1 MLPPLIHLGAN
12 KTGSTSLQRLLFRRH
27 PRLVYF
33 GEEGPRD
40 QGPRARAFLHEDE
53 EYADVAGFLQLVRAK
68 ARVASCTRKRLVFSS
83 EDYCSSPVLGQA
95 TARLYRAFPRATIVL
110 VVREPVSAL
119 TSWYTNHGAFLKGV
133 PYRYWRKFVRSEEWC
148 RHLLQF
154 PRYGPL
160 EFFRYERFV
169 RILLR
174 HYPASSL
181 RVLVYE
187 ESLRQPEKYASR
199 WAEALG
205 IPAQD
210 ISRVLAAPRIR
221 VSNNRW
227 QLLFHQLASGL
238 PVSFRRAMQGD
249 DISGETG
256 WKWLACLPG
265 SPVRLPAVYRRQF
278 HEYYRASNRYLE
290 KTLGLDLKAYGY
302 GE

>member
-1 MLPPLIHLGAN
+1 MAPPLVHLGAN
-12 KTGSTSLQRLLFRRH
+12 KTGSTSLQRFLFRRH
-27 PRLVYF
+27 PRLIYF
-33 GEEGPRD
+33 GEEGPGG

-53 EYADVAGFLQLVRAK
+53 EYADCAGFLKLVRNRVQAA
-68 ARVASCTRKRLVFSS
+68 ARTRKRLVFSS

-95 TARLYRAFPRATIVL
+95 TARLSQAFPRATVVL
-110 VVREPVSAL
+110 VVREPISAL
-119 TSWYTNHGAFLKGV
+119 TSWYANHGAFLKGV
-133 PYRYWRKFVRSEEWC
+133 PYRYWRKFVRTGEWC

-205 IPAQD
+205 IPVQD
-210 ISRVLAAPRIR
+210 VLRVLTSPRAR
-221 VSNNRW
+221 VGNNRW
-227 QLLFHQLASGL
+227 QLLFHQLSSGL
-238 PVSFRRAMQGD
+238 PASFRRAMQGD
-249 DISGETG
+249 EISGETA
-256 WKWLACLPG
+256 WKWLGHLP
-265 SPVRLPAVYRRQF
+265 SPPVRLPVVYQRQF
-278 HEYYRASNRYLE
+278 QEYYRASNRYLE
-290 KTLGLDLKAYGY
+290 KTLGLGLEAYGY
-302 GE
+302 GL